1 MEKLPIRKGVVVLTI
16 FASVLALTSAV
27 FANGSSEKQTGS
39 GGQVELNYVYRI
51 TSADHDKYI
60 KWLTDTFDQMNQGKI
75 HLNVTGIADKIY
87 KSKIELQLAG
97 AGAPDVFFSWEGGYA
112 KAMVDSGYSAQLDSY
127 FQKYGWDTSLT
138 AAAKSI
144 ATIEGHQYC
153 LPYVMDASLV
163 WYNTDI
169 FKKYNLGAP
178 KTWDDMVNVAAVLKQ
193 NGIAPMLLANQQK
206 WEAQFDWTAYF
217 VNKNGAQTYADL
229 LNRKIPWT
237 DSRVVDA
244 FAQLKKL
251 ADDGFFMQGLSSM
264 DFSTT
269 ADQVWDAGRAAMWYQ
284 GSFILNYFLN
294 ADRTGL
300 KSPVSFFPYPKF
312 DGVTPTVEIFAEE
325 TDMINAHSKNK
336 DAAAEFLN
344 FVVSEQAQEQ
354 QTKVDVPFPVNK
366 SVTLTGFP
374 DMIKQIGK
382 LIAGYT
388 GSTWMHVDHALA
400 SNVAIPFL
408 DSLSS
413 VLTGQMTPEVA
424 ANTVEQAAQTALGPV
439 VK

>member
-1 MEKLPIRKGVVVLTI
+1 MKGTVLKNRIVVLLVFLGLI
-16 FASVLALTSAV
+16 AFAG
-27 FANGSSEKQTGS
+27 FAFGSP
-39 GGQVELNYVYRI
+39 VELNYVYRI
-51 TSADHDKYI
+51 TSADHDTYI
-60 KWLTDTFDQMNQGKI
+60 KWLTDAFNQMNAGKI

-112 KAMVDSGYSAQLDSY
+112 QGMVDSGYAAQLDPY
-127 FQKYGWDTSLT
+127 FKSYGWDTSLT
-138 AAAKSI
+138 AAARSI

-169 FKKYNLGAP
+169 FKKYNLRAP
-178 KTWDDMVNVAAVLKQ
+178 KTWDEMMNVANVLKQ

-217 VNKNGAQTYADL
+217 VNKNGAQTYTDL

-237 DSRVVDA
+237 DERVIDTFKEMKSLVDT
-244 FAQLKKL
+244 
-251 ADDGFFMQGLSSM
+251 GFFTRDFSSM

-269 ADQVWDAGRAAMWYQ
+269 ADQVWDAGKAGMWYQ
-284 GSFILNYFLN
+284 GSFILFYFLN
-294 ADRTGL
+294 SNRTAL
-300 KSPVSFFPYPKF
+300 RSPVSFFPYPKIG
-312 DGVTPTVEIFAEE
+312 DVAPTIEIFAEE
-325 TDMINAHSKNK
+325 TDMINAHSKFK

-344 FVVSEQAQEQ
+344 FAVSKQAQER
-354 QTKVDVPFPVNK
+354 QTKTDVPFPVNK
-366 SVTLTGFP
+366 SVELTGLPF
-374 DMIKQIGK
+374 MVKQIGA
-382 LIAGYT
+382 LIAGYK
-388 GSTWMHVDHALA
+388 GSTWMHVDHALT

-413 VLTGQMTPEVA
+413 VLTGQMSPEDA
-424 ANTVEQAAQTALGPV
+424 AKAVEQAAQAALGPV
-439 VK
+439 AQ